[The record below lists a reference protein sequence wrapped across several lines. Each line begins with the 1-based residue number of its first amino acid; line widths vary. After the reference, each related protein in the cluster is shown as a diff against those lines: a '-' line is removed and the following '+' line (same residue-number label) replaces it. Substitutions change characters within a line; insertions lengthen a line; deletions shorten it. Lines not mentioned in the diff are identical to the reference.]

1 MRLVPE
7 GFRLLRAA
15 ADCFAWGPSGHFVA
29 LISARLEFEDDD
41 EYSAGGKFQC
51 KTKKLNNSGLV
62 EGTLWR

>member
-1 MRLVPE
+1 MPE

-29 LISARLEFEDDD
+29 LMAARLELEDND
-41 EYSAGGKFQC
+41 EYSEGGKFQC
-51 KTKKLNNSGLV
+51 KKKNLNNSGLI

>member
-29 LISARLEFEDDD
+29 LMAARLELEDND
-41 EYSAGGKFQC
+41 EYSEGGKFQC
-51 KTKKLNNSGLV
+51 KKKKS
-62 EGTLWR
+62 